1 MSTLYEIVEM
11 PNGEIALKRADEV
24 DEDSGLEPLVSIR
37 FSDESL
43 FFLNEAKL
51 EVAKAMIEAG
61 LQAAGDL
68 TDPQMIEEELASTS
82 MDGEPTV
89 H

>member
-1 MSTLYEIVEM
+1 MSTLYEIVELDD
-11 PNGEIALKRADEV
+11 GEIALQRADET
-24 DEDSGLEPLVSIR
+24 GEPLVRIR

-43 FFLNEAKL
+43 YFLNEGKF

-61 LQAAGDL
+61 LEAASELQGDSSGADEW
-68 TDPQMIEEELASTS
+68 TDEDPENQ
-82 MDGEPTV
+82 TV

>member
-24 DEDSGLEPLVSIR
+24 DEESGLEPLVSIR
-37 FSDESL
+37 FSEESL
-43 FFLNEAKL
+43 YFLNEAKL

-68 TDPQMIEEELASTS
+68 TDPQLVEEEAATAILE
-82 MDGEPTV
+82 GEPTL